1 MKERAKTMKSILN
14 TIFAIGF
21 ILSAIMAVGAIDGP
35 TGYEQDNW
43 GLCFT
48 MAGMM
53 IVFGILTKN
62 SLFTFT
68 N

>member
-53 IVFGILTKN
+53 SVFGILTIRTQDEN
-62 SLFTFT
+62 